1 MSVGCKFSNKISS
14 VNFLLVNARNP
25 YGNTAKN
32 TQQGKKPLKN
42 PFANINIR
50 QDDTDN
56 DFQTLNFSSTTDNQ
70 SQARQS
76 PFAAKALDDVTNQGR
91 AFFGQPMGGPN
102 RKQPFDNNPINQPEV
117 IHRNGSIEAK
127 RDQPST
133 NMSDI
138 YTNQRLQGGAPVNQE
153 PYYSNSFF
161 SSLSSIN
168 NYFGGGQQNK
178 EDQGAQAYDEDN
190 EPPLLEGKRFF

>member
-1 MSVGCKFSNKISS
+1 
-14 VNFLLVNARNP
+14 VNARNP
-25 YGNTAKN
+25 YSNSNKT

-56 DFQTLNFSSTTDNQ
+56 DFQTLNFSGTAENQ

-76 PFAAKALDDVTNQGR
+76 PFATKALDDVTNQGR

-102 RKQPFDNNPINQPEV
+102 RKQPFENAAMNQHEV
-117 IHRNGSIEAK
+117 VHRNSGIETK
-127 RDQPST
+127 REQPST
-133 NMSDI
+133 NLSNI
-138 YTNQRLQGGAPVNQE
+138 NTGQKQQGTTSMNQE
-153 PYYSNSFF
+153 PYYSNNSFF

-168 NYFGGGQQNK
+168 NYFGGAQQTK
-178 EDQGAQAYDEDN
+178 EDQGVQQYDEDN
-190 EPPLLEGKRFF
+190 EPPLLEGKKFEKI